1 VKGTDVRA
9 LRKGEH
15 RAAAAVTA
23 RALVDSP
30 TSVAIYGDDAVD
42 ALAGLYGELGPF
54 FELLPSPQLAAF
66 AGRCV
71 VAAAGMAPPG
81 GCIGS
86 FMAGETSGLSEPSA
100 LPLPPVPPVGDPAR
114 AHAFWAQWAAADP
127 TEAHWHLGPVGVE
140 PGYQGRG
147 IGGAVMRAVC
157 AWLDEDA
164 HLAWLETDKQRNVR
178 FYSALGFE
186 VAAHD
191 IVLGVETWY
200 MRREPRR

>member
-1 VKGTDVRA
+1 MNGTEVRA

-23 RALVDSP
+23 RALADSP
-30 TSVAIYGDDAVD
+30 TSVAIYGEDTLD

-54 FELLPSPQLAAF
+54 FELLPSPQTAAF
-66 AGRCV
+66 AGDCV

-86 FMAGETSGLSEPSA
+86 FMAKGASP
-100 LPLPPVPPVGDPAR
+100 PLGSPAPPVGDPAR
-114 AHAFWAQWAAADP
+114 AQVFWAQWAAADP
-127 TEAHWHLGPVGVE
+127 AEEHWHLGPVGVE
-140 PGYQGRG
+140 PGFQDRG

-157 AWLDEDA
+157 AWLDA
-164 HLAWLETDKQRNVR
+164 GKHLAWLETDKARNVR
-178 FYSALGFE
+178 FYGALGFE

-191 IVLGVETWY
+191 VVLGVETWY
-200 MRREPRR
+200 MRREPLR